1 MTLNIPT
8 LITASVFKKDVDEKT
23 GVYLRP
29 VFFTERDLDDVT
41 SNDTENQLKGVC
53 VSYLIDDSLFG
64 HSKLMVGDHVVS
76 INGFQC
82 NELSSATEAANII
95 REAVGEIRITA
106 VRGGW
111 SPQVVIASAT
121 KPIHHGLTGI
131 TLYPVCD
138 GLVRIKK
145 IQEDSLFGTSK
156 LSKGDILVSAN
167 GVPITCHSQAGQ
179 LLRNCRECLTIIAIS
194 PSIHRKILVDN
205 MFGSDLKITW
215 KSPEECELK
224 QHQQKYL
231 LIFGENGSAQYV
243 DISSGRPLQMSTA
256 EGRYRS
262 KLQSRIRQL
271 RISFVRK
278 VVELNDHLSR
288 FGDICKIVLNHTQ
301 VPVAVAAELVVE
313 SDNNKPHSLTDN
325 LRVLADMKRDGLL
338 SEQEF
343 SIAKSNIL
351 GTTHAPLAEISPM
364 ANQ

>member
-1 MTLNIPT
+1 MKIPV
-8 LITASVFKKDVDEKT
+8 LITASVLKKDVDEKT
-23 GVYLRP
+23 GAFLKP
-29 VFFTERDLDDVT
+29 VFLTEGDGEDVI
-41 SNDTENQLKGVC
+41 SNDTEKQLKGIC
-53 VSYLIDDSLFG
+53 VSCLIEDSLFG
-64 HSKLMVGDHVVS
+64 QSKLMVGDYLVS

-131 TLYPVCD
+131 TLHPVCD
-138 GLVRIKK
+138 GLVRIKR
-145 IQEDSLFGTSK
+145 IQEHGLFGNSK
-156 LSKGDILVSAN
+156 LSKGDILVTAN
-167 GVPITCHSQAGQ
+167 GIPITCHSQAGQ
-179 LLRNCRECLTIIAIS
+179 LLRNCRESLTIIAIS
-194 PSIHRKILVDN
+194 PSIHRRILVDE
-205 MFGSDLKITW
+205 MFGSALKITW
-215 KSPEECELK
+215 KSPDECELK

-231 LIFGENGSAQYV
+231 LIFGENGIAQYV
-243 DISSGRPLQMSTA
+243 DISSGRPLMSTA

-262 KLQSRIRQL
+262 KLESRMRQL
-271 RISFVRK
+271 RISFVRQL
-278 VVELNDHLSR
+278 VQLNDRLSR

-301 VPVAVAAELVVE
+301 VPVAVEAELVVE
-313 SDNNKPHSLTDN
+313 SENNKPHHSLTDN